1 MSSIKTIS
9 AKLFLL
15 IFSIALIAGCSQ
27 SNKIYDSWKNPDA
40 TKESLKFKK
49 VVVFAHVMKTATR
62 KAIEDQIAG
71 RLVNTIAVP
80 SYKVVNDDD
89 IGKLDVVKAKLV
101 EQGFDGALVLR
112 LVDVEKRESYSPGIY
127 PSYYYSFG
135 GYYNYSFGYM
145 YDYGGSYR
153 TDQIVTA
160 EVNIFSIA
168 ADKLIWSGQTMT
180 MNPNNVE
187 ETITEL
193 SESVKNAL
201 INDGLLEKSAG
212 N

>member
-1 MSSIKTIS
+1 MNSIKLLSTKIY
-9 AKLFLL
+9 LL
-15 IFSIALIAGCSQ
+15 IFSVMLVFGCSQ

-71 RLVNTIAVP
+71 RMVNTIAVP

-89 IGKLDVVKAKLV
+89 IGKLDVVKTKLV
-101 EQGFDGALVLR
+101 EQGFDGAVVLR
-112 LVDVEKRESYSPGIY
+112 LVNVENRESYSPGIY
-127 PSYYYSFG
+127 PNYYYSFG

-153 TDQIVTA
+153 TDQIVTV
-160 EVNIFSIA
+160 ELNIFSIA
-168 ADKLIWSGQTMT
+168 SDKLIWSGQSMT
-180 MNPNNVE
+180 MNPNNIE
-187 ETITEL
+187 ETL
-193 SESVKNAL
+193 SELGVSVRDAL
-201 INDGLLEKSAG
+201 IADGLMERQPE
-212 N
+212 